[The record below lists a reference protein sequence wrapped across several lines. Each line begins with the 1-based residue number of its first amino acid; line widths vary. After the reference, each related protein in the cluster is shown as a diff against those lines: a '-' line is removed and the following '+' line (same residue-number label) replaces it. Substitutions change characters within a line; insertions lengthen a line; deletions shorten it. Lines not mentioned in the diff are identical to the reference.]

1 MTIEIQKNLA
11 TDIQILKSRIDQYA
25 QAWSTKAGSPN
36 WSEIEQLYAP
46 EDLLHY
52 DAVTPY
58 SFANVSEMK
67 TAFVHMRETLKMQ
80 SLELKA
86 RDDLRVFRRGD
97 LVWTTV
103 SQDIV
108 ATLEDQTKV
117 QFVQRQTG
125 IWEQRNGKWVM
136 IHEHLSVPSSLQA

>member
-1 MTIEIQKNLA
+1 MKIQKNLT
-11 TDIQILKSRIDQYA
+11 TDIPTLKNRIDQYA
-25 QAWSTKAGSPN
+25 QAWTTKAGSPN
-36 WSEIEQLYAP
+36 WSEIEKLYAQ

-52 DAVTPY
+52 DAVTPH

-67 TAFVHMRETLKMQ
+67 TAFAHMSENLKME
-80 SLELKA
+80 SLELKV

-103 SQDIV
+103 LQDIV
-108 ATLEDQTKV
+108 ATLKDRTELK
-117 QFVQRQTG
+117 FVQRQTG
-125 IWEQRNGKWVM
+125 IWEQRDGEWVM

>member
-1 MTIEIQKNLA
+1 MIKIQKNLTA
-11 TDIQILKSRIDQYA
+11 DIQTLKNRIDQYA
-25 QAWSTKAGSPN
+25 QAWTTKAGNPN
-36 WSEIEQLYAP
+36 WSEIEKLYAQ

-52 DAVTPY
+52 DAVTPH

-67 TAFVHMRETLKMQ
+67 TAFAHMSENLKME
-80 SLELKA
+80 SLELKV

-103 SQDIV
+103 LQDIV
-108 ATLEDQTKV
+108 ATLKDRTELK
-117 QFVQRQTG
+117 FVQRQTG
-125 IWEQRNGKWVM
+125 IWEQRDGEWVM